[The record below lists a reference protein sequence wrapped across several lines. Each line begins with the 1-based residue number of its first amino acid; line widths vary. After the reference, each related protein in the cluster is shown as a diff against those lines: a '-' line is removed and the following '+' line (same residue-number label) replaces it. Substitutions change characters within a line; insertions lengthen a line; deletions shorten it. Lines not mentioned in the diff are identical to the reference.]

1 MFALQPSTG
10 KMINRMFEITE
21 KKFFHAQDE
30 CWLDWL
36 SHACFEF
43 KQNFRFEASYKHLN
57 QMKST
62 VHNRLKP
69 I

>member
-1 MFALQPSTG
+1 
-10 KMINRMFEITE
+10 MFEITE

-30 CWLDWL
+30 SWLDWL